1 MTQEIV
7 DKKARLGI
15 TSALYC
21 YEEFESSD
29 DKDDHHIDKIEEDKD
44 SELIDRLNSF
54 IRLISSKFED
64 VSEYA

>member
-1 MTQEIV
+1 LIQEIV

-29 DKDDHHIDKIEEDKD
+29 DEDDHQIDKIEEDKD

>member
-1 MTQEIV
+1 LIQEIV

-29 DKDDHHIDKIEEDKD
+29 DEDDHHIDKIEEDKD

-64 VSEYA
+64 VSKYV

>member
-7 DKKARLGI
+7 DKKTRLSI
-15 TSALYC
+15 TSTLYC

-29 DKDDHHIDKIEEDKD
+29 DEDDHHIDKIEEDED
-44 SELIDRLNSF
+44 SGLVNRLNPF
-54 IRLISSKFED
+54 IKLISSKFED